1 MFLPFS
7 RGFSPF
13 KNVFVVLSV
22 CPFLRRRWSRQ
33 IPKPPWRPTPPSGR
47 RHVWNVPKK
56 LRNVAISSH
65 DKVQRCNEVE
75 EMDGLVVIRCANK
88 SCTKTKRMSH
98 VQNVQ
103 ISGVRGCRLFFHGLK
118 DSRRNKCLPRNRW
131 LSWCAEVLQRSTDV
145 DPKLSVFFRSWDLRG
160 RCFEHVARSPS
171 FATHIVSE
179 FVSMW
184 VENGRL

>member
-7 RGFSPF
+7 PSF
-13 KNVFVVLSV
+13 LSF
-22 CPFLRRRWSRQ
+22 CPFVRFWGEGGQDRYQSPRESRPRRPGGDTFGTCQRSQGTWQ
-33 IPKPPWRPTPPSGR
+33 PT
-47 RHVWNVPKK
+47 HTT
-56 LRNVAISSH
+56 
-65 DKVQRCNEVE
+65 RCNELE
-75 EMDGLVVIRCANK
+75 KMDGLVVIRCAKK
-88 SCTKTKRMSH
+88 SCTKTKSMSH

-118 DSRRNKCLPRNRW
+118 DSRCNKCLPRNRW
-131 LSWCAEVLQRSTDV
+131 LSWCSEVLQRSTDV
-145 DPKLSVFFRSWDLRG
+145 DPKLSVFFLSWDLRG